1 MKLEDRGLTMHADAY
16 NMGGMKIQSLPCY
29 CATLRQAARAVT
41 VLYEEMVAEGGVHAT
56 QFTALQIIESAPNLT
71 TTELAE
77 AMGIDQTTATRTLAL
92 IKRSGLATDTVGQDR
107 RQRCWNLTPKGQEQ
121 LRKLKPRWEAA
132 QQAFEK
138 RLGRA
143 QAMALKRAA
152 YLAAIRISSR

>member
-1 MKLEDRGLTMHADAY
+1 
-16 NMGGMKIQSLPCY
+16 MKIQSFPCY
-29 CATLRQAARAVT
+29 CATLRQAARAAT
-41 VLYEEMVAEGGVHAT
+41 VLYEEMIAEDGVHAT
-56 QFTALQIIESAPNLT
+56 QYTALQVIESVPNLT

-107 RQRCWNLTPKGQEQ
+107 RQRRWNLTPKGQEQ

-138 RLGRA
+138 RLGRT

-152 YLAAIRISSR
+152 YLAASRIVSR